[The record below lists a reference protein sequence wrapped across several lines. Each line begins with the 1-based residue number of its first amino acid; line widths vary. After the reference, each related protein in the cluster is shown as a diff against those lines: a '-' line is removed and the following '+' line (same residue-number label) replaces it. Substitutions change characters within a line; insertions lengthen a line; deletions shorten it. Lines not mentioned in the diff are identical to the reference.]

1 MFINLNNILKYKSG
15 TKVNTVKT
23 KINRVLLPFITVA
36 LLFSVACDYA
46 SITAPE
52 VIEAPINT
60 NAIPAD
66 EINSGNDTLFK
77 KGKKKNPSSDEDG
90 GGSVGSQN
98 NHPTRYGWGF

>member
-1 MFINLNNILKYKSG
+1 M
-15 TKVNTVKT
+15 
-23 KINRVLLPFITVA
+23 NRVLLPFITAA

-77 KGKKKNPSSDEDG
+77 KGRKKTGSDKDDG
-90 GGSVGSQN
+90 SRVGSQN
-98 NHPTRYGWGF
+98 DDPTRYGWGF